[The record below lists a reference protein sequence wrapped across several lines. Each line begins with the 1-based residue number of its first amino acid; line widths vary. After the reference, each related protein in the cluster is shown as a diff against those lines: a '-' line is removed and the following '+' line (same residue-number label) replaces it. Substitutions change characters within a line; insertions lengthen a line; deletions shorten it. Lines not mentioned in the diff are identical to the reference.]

1 MLYSRI
7 DLPQEQNGC
16 IDASHQRHSRQRCV
30 GNTLWNHHQAYRE
43 ARQRFAAQQA
53 GTKAWPLQKWQ
64 ETSELDHPVWKNGGQ
79 FLGSSM

>member
-1 MLYSRI
+1 MVAMFDQIGLGQWFRFVTGTVEVGAALA
-7 DLPQEQNGC
+7 LPLP
-16 IDASHQRHSRQRCV
+16 R
-30 GNTLWNHHQAYRE
+30 YRE